1 MSLLVD
7 YNYIPN
13 DIDTEM
19 MLTEVPIDI
28 LEENILGQFNN
39 PLENHK
45 MDYISNFIIKYR
57 YTKQMVENGYNE
69 DDTVE
74 LERVRDEFL
83 SFIQSLFDE
92 RLDISFPDMETMIDE
107 DQDDCIHFTYRFFIT
122 NFKQNFVNLV
132 LNYIE
137 KHKKEICDISAKK
150 KDVSTLNFRKDIED
164 PDDVLILSNLN
175 EIVDYILT
183 RTYTVEE
190 FLDLTDRD
198 EPSLERYLLE
208 QYYDEGKIVGNFLDK
223 YFRMMTRNFKIEI
236 ECAARNDILKK
247 YLKFL

>member
-28 LEENILGQFNN
+28 LEENILEQFQN
-39 PLENHK
+39 PLENHQ

-57 YTKQMVENGYNE
+57 YSKAVVESTENE
-69 DDTVE
+69 DDDLE
-74 LERVRDEFL
+74 LQRIRTDFL
-83 SFIQSLFDE
+83 DFIEKTFQE
-92 RLDISFPDMETMIDE
+92 KLDIEFPDLEGMIEE

-137 KHKKEICDISAKK
+137 KHKKEI
-150 KDVSTLNFRKDIED
+150 
-164 PDDVLILSNLN
+164 
-175 EIVDYILT
+175 
-183 RTYTVEE
+183 
-190 FLDLTDRD
+190 
-198 EPSLERYLLE
+198 
-208 QYYDEGKIVGNFLDK
+208 
-223 YFRMMTRNFKIEI
+223 
-236 ECAARNDILKK
+236 
-247 YLKFL
+247 